1 MVTTDALIIGGGP
14 AGLAAAIAL
23 RLKGMRALVVDCT
36 CPPVDKA
43 CGEGLMPNGVDSLRA
58 LGVDLD
64 IEGAGRFSGIRFLSG
79 PDTVDAHFPSGFGV
93 GVRRIGLH
101 EQLRAYAERCG
112 AGVRW
117 GVKRVVTAGGEYRID
132 GELVQAGYLIGADG
146 QNSMVRRSAG
156 LDRCW
161 YDSFRYGFRQ
171 HFRIEPW
178 SEFVEVYWEA
188 DKQIYV
194 APVGPREIGVA
205 VLTTDPRMRVRAA
218 LDCFPALHRRLAHCV
233 TSSRELGAV
242 TRNRRLRRVTTDRVA
257 LIGDASGSVDA
268 ITGEG
273 LSLAFLEAQVLAAS
287 LRGGGLAFY
296 ERRHAHLFRRS
307 RVMARLLMALSKN
320 DGLRRHVLRAAAGQP
335 DVFASLLGFHV
346 GQKSLLDIRP
356 AELIEF
362 GRNFLTGCAAG

>member
-1 MVTTDALIIGGGP
+1 M
-14 AGLAAAIAL
+14 
-23 RLKGMRALVVDCT
+23 
-36 CPPVDKA
+36 
-43 CGEGLMPNGVDSLRA
+43 
-58 LGVDLD
+58 
-64 IEGAGRFSGIRFLSG
+64 
-79 PDTVDAHFPSGFGV
+79 
-93 GVRRIGLH
+93 
-101 EQLRAYAERCG
+101 
-112 AGVRW
+112 
-117 GVKRVVTAGGEYRID
+117 KRVVTAGGEYRID

-156 LDRCW
+156 LDHCW
-161 YDSFRYGFRQ
+161 YDSFFRYGFRQ
-171 HFRIEPW
+171 HFLIEPW

-218 LDCFPALHRRLAHCV
+218 LDCFPAPSPAGSRIAHFQPRIGRGY
-233 TSSRELGAV
+233 TQPAPASSHNRPRCL
-242 TRNRRLRRVTTDRVA
+242 NRRRVRIGGCDHGRGIVA
-257 LIGDASGSVDA
+257 RLPRSPGAG
-268 ITGEG
+268 G
-273 LSLAFLEAQVLAAS
+273 S

-320 DGLRRHVLRAAAGQP
+320 NGLRRHVLRAAAGQP

>member
-23 RLKGMRALVVDCT
+23 RLQGMHVLVVDCS

-43 CGEGLMPNGVDSLRA
+43 CGEGLMPNGVESLKA

-64 IEGAGRFSGIRFLSG
+64 LEGAGPFSGIRFLSG

-93 GVRRIGLH
+93 GMRRISLH
-101 EQLRAYAERCG
+101 EQLLAH
-112 AGVRW
+112 AGSLGVDMRW
-117 GVKRVVTAGGEYRID
+117 GAKCTAAAGGEYRVG
-132 GELVQAGYLIGADG
+132 GELVRAGHVIGADG

-156 LDRCW
+156 LHRCW

-178 SEFVEVYWEA
+178 SEFVEVHWEA
-188 DKQIYV
+188 DKQIYI

-205 VLTTDPRMRVRAA
+205 VLTTDPRIRVRAA
-218 LDCFPALHRRLAHCV
+218 LDCFPALGRRLSYCN

-242 TRNRRLRRVTTDRVA
+242 TRNRRLRRVTTDHVA
-257 LIGDASGSVDA
+257 LVGDASGSVDA

-273 LSLAFLEAQVLAAS
+273 LSLAFLEARVLAES
-287 LRGGGLAFY
+287 LSHGNLALY
-296 ERRHAHLFRRS
+296 ENRHAHLFHRS
-307 RVMARLLMALSKN
+307 RVMARLLMALSEN
-320 DGLRRHVLRAAAGQP
+320 DHLRRRVLHAAAGQP

-346 GQKSLLDIRP
+346 GQRSLLDIRP
-356 AELIEF
+356 AQLLHF
-362 GRNFLTGCAAG
+362 GRNFLTGCAEG